1 MMQQTLNPT
10 NNTQQM
16 MNNMQ
21 ATDTLHGG
29 HELMDVHEILGCLNG
44 TLDQYLLYDQ
54 HIKDPELKDI
64 LNRQHQF
71 MLDNYNILC
80 ECFKSGKDPSHPT
93 TKYMMNQSNDV
104 IYGLKPGQP
113 KTPHTNASQ
122 IGDKCISNYMMGLI
136 KSSAGVMTM
145 GALEVTNPVVRRV
158 IADSVPNFIEMAY
171 EIFQY
176 QNKHGYYQ
184 VARLDQND
192 MTQLINSY
200 APATGQQLQ

>member
-1 MMQQTLNPT
+1 MQQTLNPT

-21 ATDTLHGG
+21 GTDTLHGG
-29 HELMDVHEILGCLNG
+29 HELMDVHEVLGCLTS
-44 TLDQYLLYDQ
+44 TLDQYLLYQ
-54 HIKDPELKDI
+54 QQVKDPELKDM

-80 ECFKSGKDPSHPT
+80 ECFKSGKNPSHHT
-93 TKYMMNQSNDV
+93 TRYAMTQNNDV
-104 IYGLKPGQP
+104 VYGLQPGQP
-113 KTPHTNASQ
+113 KKPHTNASQ
-122 IGDKCISNYMMGLI
+122 ITDQCISGYMMGLV
-136 KSSAGVMTM
+136 KSSASIMTV

-192 MTQLINSY
+192 MVNLINSY

>member
-1 MMQQTLNPT
+1 MQQTLNPT

-54 HIKDPELKDI
+54 HIKDPELKDM

-80 ECFKSGKDPSHPT
+80 ECFKSGKDPSHHT

-104 IYGLKPGQP
+104 VYGLKPGQP
-113 KTPHTNASQ
+113 TMPHTNASQ
-122 IGDKCISNYMMGLI
+122 IGDKCISNYMMGLV
-136 KSSAGVMTM
+136 KSSASAMTM

-158 IADSVPNFIEMAY
+158 IADSIPNFIEMAY

-192 MTQLINSY
+192 MTQIINSY
-200 APATGQQLQ
+200 APSTGQQLQ